1 MEDHERKQKEVEP
14 TERKEVE
21 ATAGPKDAAEEQAE
35 QPKKKRPYVKPSFQF
50 EKVFETNALAC
61 GKVGVTQETC
71 RSNRKAS

>member
-1 MEDHERKQKEVEP
+1 MKDHEEKP
-14 TERKEVE
+14 KEVE
-21 ATAGPKDAAEEQAE
+21 ATAAPEAQAE